1 MVQMQFV
8 FVLINR
14 TLQLLGG
21 KKDNKKIMIRG
32 IVSIRSTRFFENPL
46 LRPFLHFESHFN
58 PTYDLET
65 NSTGKTQH
73 LF

>member
-21 KKDNKKIMIRG
+21 IIKKIMIRG

-58 PTYDLET
+58 PTHDLET
-65 NSTGKTQH
+65 NSTGKKQH